1 VSGETAE
8 LIRRGLHA
16 QRRSGFWWGVGIL
29 ALALVSVAFWPS
41 LEGSA
46 ALTDMTKSSKSL
58 MEAFG
63 VQDLATAAGY
73 LDGQMYALMLPL
85 LLSGFAIAATSAL
98 TAGDEDAGRL
108 ELLHALPVSRTEVWL
123 SRISAATIVLAVVT
137 VLTAIV
143 VALSLGPFSLEG
155 ISTARIVVATS
166 ACGVLALFHASV
178 AYVGAGAG
186 GSRAV
191 SAGAAVA
198 VLVIGYVANYLL
210 PLSDALKGFRKL
222 SPWYW
227 AIGTQPVTE
236 GISAAWMVLLLAVTS
251 VLVVMG
257 TVLVNR
263 RDIRGV

>member
-1 VSGETAE
+1 MSGETAE
-8 LIRRGLHA
+8 LLRRGLHA

-41 LEGSA
+41 LEGSS

-85 LLSGFAIAATSAL
+85 LLSGLAIAATSAL

-108 ELLHALPVSRTEVWL
+108 ELVHALSVSRTSVWL
-123 SRISAATIVLAVVT
+123 ARIGAATIVLALVT

-155 ISTARIVVATS
+155 ISVSRICEATL
-166 ACGVLALFHASV
+166 ACGALALFHGAV
-178 AYVGAGAG
+178 AYAVAGAG

-191 SAGAAVA
+191 SASAAIA
-198 VLVIGYVANYLL
+198 VLVVGYVASYLL
-210 PLSDALKGFRKL
+210 PLSEALKGFRKL

-227 AIGTQPVTE
+227 AIGTQPVTD
-236 GISAAWMVLLLAVTS
+236 GLSAAWMVLLLGVTAM
-251 VLVVMG
+251 LMVVG
-257 TVLVNR
+257 TILVNR
-263 RDIRGV
+263 RDIRCV

>member
-1 VSGETAE
+1 MSAEAAE
-8 LIRRGLHA
+8 LLRRGVHA

-41 LEGSA
+41 LEGSS

-85 LLSGFAIAATSAL
+85 LLSGLAIAATSAL

-108 ELLHALPVSRTEVWL
+108 ELVHALSVSRTAVWL
-123 SRISAATIVLAVVT
+123 ARIGAATIVLAVVT
-137 VLTAIV
+137 VLTTIV
-143 VALSLGPFSLEG
+143 VTLSLGPFSLEDV
-155 ISTARIVVATS
+155 SVSRIVTATL
-166 ACGVLALFHASV
+166 ACGALALFHGAV
-178 AYVGAGAG
+178 AYAVAGAG
-186 GSRAV
+186 GSRAM
-191 SAGAAVA
+191 SAGAAIA
-198 VLVIGYVANYLL
+198 VLVVGYVASYLL

-227 AIGTQPVTE
+227 AIGTQPVTD
-236 GISAAWMVLLLAVTS
+236 GLSAAWMVLLLGVTAM
-251 VLVVMG
+251 LVVVG
-257 TVLVNR
+257 TILVNG
-263 RDIRGV
+263 RDIRCV